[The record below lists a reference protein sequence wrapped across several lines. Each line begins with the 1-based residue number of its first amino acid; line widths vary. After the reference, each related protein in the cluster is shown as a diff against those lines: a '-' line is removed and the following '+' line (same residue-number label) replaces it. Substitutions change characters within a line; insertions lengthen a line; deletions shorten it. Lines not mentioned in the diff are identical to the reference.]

1 MLKKIIFL
9 MTTSLLFTSCLY
21 WALRKAERGYESNDY
36 YYAIKQIN
44 EYMEKKTD
52 NIELLEQY
60 EKNFNAGEEYYPKV
74 KNAEKELYLMEELYL
89 NLPSKSK
96 EALRN
101 IKFDMNKHKILGK
114 EIANNMLN
122 ESEKYN
128 GNNYRDKVRKYNYLK
143 NISNYDNEI
152 GLKIEKEKYYLFNKI
167 EKTYSLNINSNNKN
181 LSTILENKIA
191 DRKTKNFKYKQS
203 NADMRLEL
211 DLKLDLK
218 PIKKESQ
225 SVEKEYTE
233 NYKTLKIFD
242 STNLVKY
249 KEIEN
254 IKTREAILK
263 VNYRLISNLTEEVIS
278 SAEIDI
284 PKKYEDVWYTY
295 EFLTKV
301 EVKEKKPESQ
311 KEPKKTEEENILT
324 DLSTEIIDRINKK
337 ISDLPSYEDEEKN
350 YRNITHIIS
359 HPQI

>member
-1 MLKKIIFL
+1 M
-9 MTTSLLFTSCLY
+9 
-21 WALRKAERGYESNDY
+21 
-36 YYAIKQIN
+36 
-44 EYMEKKTD
+44 
-52 NIELLEQY
+52 
-60 EKNFNAGEEYYPKV
+60 
-74 KNAEKELYLMEELYL
+74 
-89 NLPSKSK
+89 
-96 EALRN
+96 
-101 IKFDMNKHKILGK
+101 
-114 EIANNMLN
+114 
-122 ESEKYN
+122 
-128 GNNYRDKVRKYNYLK
+128 
-143 NISNYDNEI
+143 
-152 GLKIEKEKYYLFNKI
+152 
-167 EKTYSLNINSNNKN
+167 
-181 LSTILENKIA
+181 ENKIA

-263 VNYRLISNLTEEVIS
+263 VNYRLISNLTGEVIS

-301 EVKEKKPESQ
+301 EVKEKKPENQ

-324 DLSTEIIDRINKK
+324 DLSTEIIDHINKK
-337 ISDLPSYEDEEKN
+337 ISDLPSYEEEEKI
-350 YRNITHIIS
+350 YRNITRIIS
-359 HPQI
+359 RPQI